1 MLLPSFGYKDLGV
14 LCTSRQYSRSRGGR
28 RRRRRRRGRSWSWWW
43 CWDGYHCRRWCLC
56 LSSTLRLADK
66 RSASTHSTLLTLC
79 LPPPALTVQTPV
91 SGKLLHLSVQCC
103 HHEAIPSCLLHA
115 AGQMHSVEY
124 LRLPS
129 CRLLSIG
136 IAGRKALRLDSHRI
150 QSRWHDVT
158 AMCLAA
164 SAETA
169 VKPCFLLHMPVS
181 YVSGCDHAMTAFCTR
196 VYLFVG
202 LTRGR

>member
-1 MLLPSFGYKDLGV
+1 M

-28 RRRRRRRGRSWSWWW
+28 RRRRGRRWSWWW

-66 RSASTHSTLLTLC
+66 RSASTHSTTLC

-91 SGKLLHLSVQCC
+91 SGKLLHLRSVQCC

-115 AGQMHSVEY
+115 AGQIHSVEY

-129 CRLLSIG
+129 CRLLGLLEGKPFVLSPTESNHG
-136 IAGRKALRLDSHRI
+136 GMMSPQCVSQHRLRQLLSHAFRF
-150 QSRWHDVT
+150 T
-158 AMCLAA
+158 CLFRRYRVAI
-164 SAETA
+164 
-169 VKPCFLLHMPVS
+169 MP
-181 YVSGCDHAMTAFCTR
+181 
-196 VYLFVG
+196 
-202 LTRGR
+202 